1 MEKTGEC
8 LRKKERKYGKNGES
22 VLKKE
27 RKYEKGRKCD
37 KEREK
42 EYKNG
47 ESVVKKERKYGKT
60 LEKAWCR
67 ERNCYAASSSFSLV
81 EYDDLGRSTKTLLLL
96 PGQVYTRTHT
106 DTHREN

>member
-1 MEKTGEC
+1 MEKTGESVT
-8 LRKKERKYGKNGES
+8 KKE
-22 VLKKE
+22 KK
-27 RKYEKGRKCD
+27 
-37 KEREK
+37 
-42 EYKNG
+42 
-47 ESVVKKERKYGKT
+47 VWKK
-60 LEKAWCR
+60 LEKVWCR

>member
-1 MEKTGEC
+1 M
-8 LRKKERKYGKNGES
+8 LKKERKYGKNGES

-27 RKYEKGRKCD
+27 RKYGKNRRKCD

-42 EYKNG
+42 
-47 ESVVKKERKYGKT
+47 VWKK
-60 LEKAWCR
+60 LEKVWCR

-96 PGQVYTRTHT
+96 PGQVYTRTHM